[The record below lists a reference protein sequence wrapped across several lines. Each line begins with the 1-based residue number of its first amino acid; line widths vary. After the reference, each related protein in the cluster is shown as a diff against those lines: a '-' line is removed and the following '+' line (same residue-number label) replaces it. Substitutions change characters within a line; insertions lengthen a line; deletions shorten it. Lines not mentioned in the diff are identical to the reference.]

1 MSVSVLQSAKLV
13 LMDATNLAKDALHIY
28 VGLAVMLAV
37 AIGFKRSLSDWR
49 PLAAVALASIAGEI
63 WDVID
68 TFAHGGRPRW
78 NANWKDIWNTM
89 FWPSVLFGLA
99 RFTHVLKR

>member
-1 MSVSVLQSAKLV
+1 MSVLQSAKLV
-13 LMDATNLAKDALHIY
+13 LLEASSLSKDALHVY

-37 AIGFKRSLSDWR
+37 VIGFKRSLGDWR
-49 PLAAVALASIAGEI
+49 PLAAVAFASVAGEV

-68 TFAHGGRPRW
+68 TFSHGRSPRW

-89 FWPSVLFGLA
+89 FWPTILFGLA
-99 RFTHVLKR
+99 RFTKVLKR